1 MSKRTFGGRIRL
13 MFRQFSQ
20 SFAMSWNDVIELIEE
35 FDREE
40 RRLSPMEETL
50 CVDEE
55 DQRKERESIAI
66 A

>member
-1 MSKRTFGGRIRL
+1 
-13 MFRQFSQ
+13 
-20 SFAMSWNDVIELIEE
+20 MSWNDVIELIEE